1 MSLLRFASLL
11 ILALWV
17 GGLAALG
24 GVAAPALFD
33 ALGAHDPAAGTGLA
47 GWHFGAVFRRF
58 QHVSWWLGGLLILL
72 LGARAALGPRPR
84 RLAVRVW
91 IVGIMLAMSLTT
103 ALVLAPRIE
112 AIRTEANGAVQAL
125 PDSDARKAEFGRLH
139 AASSVLMLITLGFGA
154 VLIWAEMRD
163 TQ

>member
-1 MSLLRFASLL
+1 MSLLRFVSLL

-33 ALGAHDPAAGTGLA
+33 ALGARDPAGGGTA
-47 GWHFGAVFRRF
+47 GWLFGLVFRRF

-91 IVGIMLAMSLTT
+91 VVAIMLTMSLTS

-112 AIRTEANGAVQAL
+112 AIRTQASGAVHAL
-125 PDSDARKAEFGRLH
+125 PDGDARKTEFGRLH
-139 AASSVLMLITLGFGA
+139 GIANILMLITLAAGA
-154 VLIWAEMRD
+154 GLMWAELRD
-163 TQ
+163 TH

>member
-11 ILALWV
+11 VLALWV

-33 ALGAHDPAAGTGLA
+33 ALGARDPANGAGTA
-47 GWHFGAVFRRF
+47 GWLFGLVFRRF

-91 IVGIMLAMSLTT
+91 VVALMLAMSLTS

-112 AIRTEANGAVQAL
+112 AIRTEANGAVHSM
-125 PDSDARKAEFGRLH
+125 PDGDARRTEFGRLH
-139 AASSVLMLITLGFGA
+139 AVANILMLITLAAGA
-154 VLIWAEMRD
+154 GLIWAELRD
-163 TQ
+163 TH

>member
-33 ALGAHDPAAGTGLA
+33 ALGARDPAGGAGLA
-47 GWHFGAVFRRF
+47 GWLFGTVFRRF
-58 QHVSWWLGGLLILL
+58 QQVSWWLGGLLILL
-72 LGARAALGPRPR
+72 LGVRAALGPRPR

-91 IVGIMLAMSLTT
+91 LVGIMLAMSLAT
-103 ALVLAPRIE
+103 AFVVAPRIE
-112 AIRTEANGAVQAL
+112 AIRAEANGAVHAL

-139 AASSVLMLITLGFGA
+139 GASSVLMLMTLGLGA

-163 TQ
+163 TP